1 MSKEQQE
8 YLIIRGDKEYEVVI
22 GLEVHAQVTSNS
34 KLFSTSATKFGA
46 EPNTQV
52 SLVDA
57 AFPGMLPVINEFCVK
72 QAIKTGIGL
81 KAQINKRSI
90 FDRKNY
96 FYADLP
102 KGYQITQMDLPIVLG
117 GSIEINLDGLTKT
130 INITRAH
137 LEEDAGKSIHD
148 EFDGFSAIDLNRA
161 GTPLL
166 EIVSE
171 PEISSAKEAV
181 AYMKAMHQ
189 LVTFLDVS
197 DGNMAQGSLRCDAN
211 VSIRKKGDQELGTR
225 TEIKNINSFKFIEKA
240 INFEIKRQIKILENG
255 EKVTQETR
263 LYDSAKDETRPMRSK
278 EFANDYR
285 YFPEPDL
292 LPVVISD
299 EEITKIRDE
308 FPELPK
314 EKEIRYQKQFGLSA
328 YDAQIIA
335 SSKSMADF
343 FEAALKKTKNY
354 SLLSNWLIGEI
365 SAYLNKK
372 QIEIHESKLSADN
385 VAMLINRIDDQTISG
400 KIGKSIFEEMCE
412 SGSSVDEIIE
422 SQGLKQISDDGAI
435 EEIILT
441 VINENPDQVAA
452 YLAGKDK
459 LFGFFVGQVMK
470 LTEGKANPKTVNTI
484 LKNKLK

>member
-1 MSKEQQE
+1 MSWET
-8 YLIIRGDKEYEVVI
+8 VI
-22 GLEVHAQVTSNS
+22 GLETHVQLSTKT
-34 KLFSTSATKFGA
+34 KLFSRASTAFGA
-46 EPNTQV
+46 SPNTNV
-52 SLVDA
+52 NLIDCGLPGVLPSVNKE
-57 AFPGMLPVINEFCVK
+57 AFYKAIRFGM
-72 QAIKTGIGL
+72 AID
-81 KAQINKRSI
+81 AQINQTSI

-117 GSIEINLDGLTKT
+117 GSIDIQLEESIKT

-148 EFDGFSAIDLNRA
+148 EYDGFSAIDLNRA

-171 PEISSAKEAV
+171 PEISDAKEAV
-181 AYMKAMHQ
+181 AYMKAIHQ
-189 LVTFLDVS
+189 LVTYLDVS

-211 VSIRKKGDQELGTR
+211 VSIRKKGEKELGTR

-240 INFEIKRQIKILENG
+240 INFEIKRQIKLLENG

-263 LYDSAKDETRPMRSK
+263 LYDSSKDETRPMRSK

-299 EEITKIRDE
+299 EEIQKIRNE

-314 EKEIRYQKQFGLSA
+314 EKEARYQDKFGLSA
-328 YDAQIIA
+328 YDSQIIS

-343 FEAALKKTKNY
+343 FDAAAETIENY

-365 SAYLNKK
+365 SAYLNKE
-372 QIEIHESKLSADN
+372 QIEIHKSKLTSDN

-400 KIGKSIFEEMCE
+400 KIGKSIFEEMCS
-412 SGSSVDEIIE
+412 SGSTPDEIIE

-435 EEIILT
+435 EEIIMT
-441 VINENPDQVAA
+441 VISENPSQVKA
-452 YLAGKDK
+452 YLDGKDK

-470 LTEGKANPKTVNTI
+470 LTEGKANPKAVNSI
-484 LKNKLK
+484 LKDKLK

>member
-1 MSKEQQE
+1 MTWET
-8 YLIIRGDKEYEVVI
+8 VI
-22 GLEVHAQVTSNS
+22 GLETHVQLSTKT
-34 KLFSTSATKFGA
+34 KLFSRASTAFGA
-46 EPNTQV
+46 SPNTNV
-52 SLVDA
+52 NLIDCGLPGVLPSVNKE
-57 AFPGMLPVINEFCVK
+57 AFYKAIRFGMAV
-72 QAIKTGIGL
+72 G
-81 KAQINKRSI
+81 AQINQTSL

-117 GSIEINLDGLTKT
+117 GSIEIILDKLAKT

-148 EFDGFSAIDLNRA
+148 EFEGFSAIDLNRA

-189 LVTFLDVS
+189 LVTYLDVS

-211 VSIRKKGDQELGTR
+211 VSIRKKGTKELGTR

-255 EKVTQETR
+255 EKVIQETR
-263 LYDSAKDETRPMRSK
+263 LYDSSKDETRPMRSK

-292 LPVVISD
+292 LPVIISD
-299 EEITKIRDE
+299 EEIKKIRDE
-308 FPELPK
+308 FPELPN
-314 EKEIRYQKQFGLSA
+314 EKETRYQKEFGLSA

-335 SSKSMADF
+335 SSKPMADF
-343 FEAALKKTKNY
+343 FEAALQKTKNY

-365 SAYLNKK
+365 SAYLNKE
-372 QIEIHESKLSADN
+372 QIEIHESKLSADI

-400 KIGKSIFEEMCE
+400 KIGKSIFEEMCAN
-412 SGSSVDEIIE
+412 GSSPDEIIK
-422 SQGLKQISDDGAI
+422 SQGLEQISDDEAI

-441 VINENPDQVAA
+441 VINENPAQVEA
-452 YLAGKDK
+452 YLAGKEK

-470 LTEGKANPKTVNTI
+470 LTEGKANPKTVNKI
-484 LKNKLK
+484 LKDKLK

>member
-1 MSKEQQE
+1 MSWET
-8 YLIIRGDKEYEVVI
+8 VI
-22 GLEVHAQVTSNS
+22 GLETHVQLSTKT
-34 KLFSTSATKFGA
+34 KLFSRASTAFGA
-46 EPNTQV
+46 SPNTNVNLIDCGLPGVLPSVNKEAFYKAIRFGMAVGAKINQT
-52 SLVDA
+52 SL
-57 AFPGMLPVINEFCVK
+57 
-72 QAIKTGIGL
+72 
-81 KAQINKRSI
+81 

-102 KGYQITQMDLPIVLG
+102 KGYQITQMDLPIVIG
-117 GSIEINLDGLTKT
+117 GSIEIIIDELTKT

-148 EFDGFSAIDLNRA
+148 EFEGFSAIDLNRA

-171 PEISSAKEAV
+171 PEISNAKEAV

-211 VSIRKKGDQELGTR
+211 VSIRKKGDKELGTR

-255 EKVTQETR
+255 EKVVQETR
-263 LYDSAKDETRPMRSK
+263 LYDSSKDETRPMRSK

-292 LPVVISD
+292 LPVIISD
-299 EEITKIRDE
+299 EEIQKIRDE

-314 EKEIRYQKQFGLSA
+314 EKEIRYQQEYGLTA

-343 FEAALKKTKNY
+343 FETALQKTKNY
-354 SLLSNWLIGEI
+354 TLLSNWLIGEI
-365 SAYLNKK
+365 SAYLNKQ
-372 QIEIHESKLSADN
+372 QIEINESKLSADK

-400 KIGKSIFEEMCE
+400 KIGKSIFEEMCTN
-412 SGSSVDEIIE
+412 GSSPDEIIK
-422 SQGLKQISDDGAI
+422 SQGLEQISDDGAI

-441 VINENPDQVAA
+441 VINENPTQVEA

-470 LTEGKANPKTVNTI
+470 LTEGKANPKAVNSI
-484 LKNKLK
+484 LKDKLK

>member
-1 MSKEQQE
+1 MTWET
-8 YLIIRGDKEYEVVI
+8 VI
-22 GLEVHAQVTSNS
+22 GLETHVQLSTKT
-34 KLFSTSATKFGA
+34 KLFSRASTAFGA
-46 EPNTQV
+46 SPNTNV
-52 SLVDA
+52 NLIDCGLPGVLPSINKE
-57 AFPGMLPVINEFCVK
+57 AFYKAIRFGMAV
-72 QAIKTGIGL
+72 G
-81 KAQINKRSI
+81 AQINQTSL

-117 GSIEINLDGLTKT
+117 GSIEIILDQLAKT

-189 LVTFLDVS
+189 LVTYLDVS

-211 VSIRKKGDQELGTR
+211 VSIRKKGAKELGTR

-255 EKVTQETR
+255 EKVIQETR
-263 LYDSAKDETRPMRSK
+263 LYDSSKDETRPMRSK

-292 LPVVISD
+292 LPVIISD
-299 EEITKIRDE
+299 EEIKKIRDE
-308 FPELPK
+308 FPELPN
-314 EKEIRYQKQFGLSA
+314 EKETRYQKEFGLSA

-335 SSKSMADF
+335 SSKPMADF
-343 FEAALKKTKNY
+343 FEAALQKTKNY

-365 SAYLNKK
+365 SAYLNKE
-372 QIEIHESKLSADN
+372 QIEIHESKLSADI

-400 KIGKSIFEEMCE
+400 KIGKSIFEEMCAN
-412 SGSSVDEIIE
+412 GSSPDEIIK
-422 SQGLKQISDDGAI
+422 SQGLEQISDDEAI

-441 VINENPDQVAA
+441 VINENPAQVEA
-452 YLAGKDK
+452 YLAGKEK

-470 LTEGKANPKTVNTI
+470 LTEGKANPKTVNNI
-484 LKNKLK
+484 LKDKLK

>member
-1 MSKEQQE
+1 MTWET
-8 YLIIRGDKEYEVVI
+8 VI
-22 GLEVHAQVTSNS
+22 GLETHVQLSTKT
-34 KLFSTSATKFGA
+34 KLFSRASTAFGA
-46 EPNTQV
+46 SPNTNV
-52 SLVDA
+52 NLIDCGLPGVLPSVNKE
-57 AFPGMLPVINEFCVK
+57 AFYKAIRFGMAV
-72 QAIKTGIGL
+72 G
-81 KAQINKRSI
+81 AQINQTSL

-117 GSIEINLDGLTKT
+117 GSIEIILDKLAKT

-148 EFDGFSAIDLNRA
+148 EFEGFSAIDLNRA

-171 PEISSAKEAV
+171 PEITSAKEAV

-189 LVTFLDVS
+189 LVTYLDVS

-211 VSIRKKGDQELGTR
+211 VSIRKKGAKELGTR

-255 EKVTQETR
+255 EKVIQETR
-263 LYDSAKDETRPMRSK
+263 LYDSSKDETRPMRSK

-292 LPVVISD
+292 LPVIISD
-299 EEITKIRDE
+299 EEIKKIRDE
-308 FPELPK
+308 FPELPN
-314 EKEIRYQKQFGLSA
+314 EKETRYQKEFGLSA

-335 SSKSMADF
+335 SSKPMADF
-343 FEAALKKTKNY
+343 FEAALQKTKNY

-365 SAYLNKK
+365 SAYLNKE
-372 QIEIHESKLSADN
+372 QIEIHESKLSADI

-400 KIGKSIFEEMCE
+400 KIGKSIFEEMCAN
-412 SGSSVDEIIE
+412 GSSPDEIIK
-422 SQGLKQISDDGAI
+422 SQGLEQISDDEAI

-441 VINENPDQVAA
+441 VINENPAQVEA

-470 LTEGKANPKTVNTI
+470 LTEGKANPKTVNNI
-484 LKNKLK
+484 LKDKLK

>member
-1 MSKEQQE
+1 MSWET
-8 YLIIRGDKEYEVVI
+8 VI
-22 GLEVHAQVTSNS
+22 GLETHVQLSTKT
-34 KLFSTSATKFGA
+34 KLFSRASTAFGA
-46 EPNTQV
+46 SPNTNV
-52 SLVDA
+52 NLIDCGLPGVLPSVNKE
-57 AFPGMLPVINEFCVK
+57 AFYKAIRFGM
-72 QAIKTGIGL
+72 AID
-81 KAQINKRSI
+81 AQINQTSI

-117 GSIEINLDGLTKT
+117 GSIDIQLEESTKT

-148 EFDGFSAIDLNRA
+148 EYDGFSAIDLNRA

-171 PEISSAKEAV
+171 PEISDAKEAV

-189 LVTFLDVS
+189 LVTYLDVS

-211 VSIRKKGDQELGTR
+211 VSIRKKGDKELGTR

-240 INFEIKRQIKILENG
+240 INFEIKRQIKLLENG

-263 LYDSAKDETRPMRSK
+263 LYDSSKDETRPMRSK

-299 EEITKIRDE
+299 EEIQKIRNE

-314 EKEIRYQKQFGLSA
+314 EKEARYQKKFGLSA
-328 YDAQIIA
+328 YDSQIIS

-343 FEAALKKTKNY
+343 FDAAAEKIKNY

-365 SAYLNKK
+365 SAYLNKE
-372 QIEIHESKLSADN
+372 QIEIHKSKLTSDN

-400 KIGKSIFEEMCE
+400 KIGKSIFEEMCL
-412 SGSSVDEIIE
+412 SGSTPDEIIE

-435 EEIILT
+435 EEIIMT
-441 VINENPDQVAA
+441 VISENPSQVKA
-452 YLAGKDK
+452 YLDGKDK

-470 LTEGKANPKTVNTI
+470 LTEGKANPTAVNSI
-484 LKNKLK
+484 LKDKLK

>member
-1 MSKEQQE
+1 MTWET
-8 YLIIRGDKEYEVVI
+8 VI
-22 GLEVHAQVTSNS
+22 GLETHVQLSTKT
-34 KLFSTSATKFGA
+34 KLFSRASTAFGA
-46 EPNTQV
+46 SPNTNV
-52 SLVDA
+52 NLIDCGLPGVLPSVNKE
-57 AFPGMLPVINEFCVK
+57 AFYKAIRFGMAV
-72 QAIKTGIGL
+72 G
-81 KAQINKRSI
+81 AQINQTSL

-117 GSIEINLDGLTKT
+117 GSIEIILDKLVKT

-189 LVTFLDVS
+189 LVTYLDVS

-211 VSIRKKGDQELGTR
+211 VSIRKKGAKELGTR

-263 LYDSAKDETRPMRSK
+263 LYDSSKDETRPMRSK

-292 LPVVISD
+292 LPVIISD
-299 EEITKIRDE
+299 EEIKKIRDE
-308 FPELPK
+308 FPELPN
-314 EKEIRYQKQFGLSA
+314 EKETRYQKEFGLSA

-335 SSKSMADF
+335 SSKPMADF
-343 FEAALKKTKNY
+343 FEAALQKTKNY

-365 SAYLNKK
+365 TAYLNKE
-372 QIEIHESKLSADN
+372 QIEIHESKLSADI

-400 KIGKSIFEEMCE
+400 KIGKSIFEEMCAN
-412 SGSSVDEIIE
+412 GSSPDEIIK
-422 SQGLKQISDDGAI
+422 SQGLEQISDDEAI

-441 VINENPDQVAA
+441 VINENPAQVEA
-452 YLAGKDK
+452 YLAGKEK

-470 LTEGKANPKTVNTI
+470 LTEGKANPKTVNNI
-484 LKNKLK
+484 LKDKLK

>member
-1 MSKEQQE
+1 MSWET
-8 YLIIRGDKEYEVVI
+8 VI
-22 GLEVHAQVTSNS
+22 GLETHVQLSTKT
-34 KLFSTSATKFGA
+34 KLFSRASTAFGA
-46 EPNTQV
+46 SPNTNV
-52 SLVDA
+52 NLIDCGLPGVLPSVNKE
-57 AFPGMLPVINEFCVK
+57 AFYKAIRFGM
-72 QAIKTGIGL
+72 AID
-81 KAQINKRSI
+81 AQINQTSL

-117 GSIEINLDGLTKT
+117 GSIDIQLEESIKT

-148 EFDGFSAIDLNRA
+148 EYDGFSAIDLNRA

-171 PEISSAKEAV
+171 PEISDAKEAV

-189 LVTFLDVS
+189 LVTYLDVS

-211 VSIRKKGDQELGTR
+211 VSIRKKGEKELGTR

-240 INFEIKRQIKILENG
+240 INFEIKRQIQLLENG
-255 EKVTQETR
+255 DKVTQETR
-263 LYDSAKDETRPMRSK
+263 LYDSSKDETRPMRSK

-299 EEITKIRDE
+299 EEIQNIRNE

-314 EKEIRYQKQFGLSA
+314 EKEARYQDKFGLSA
-328 YDAQIIA
+328 YDSQIIS

-343 FEAALKKTKNY
+343 FDAAAEKVENY

-365 SAYLNKK
+365 SAYLNRE
-372 QIEIHESKLSADN
+372 QIEIHKSKLTSDN

-400 KIGKSIFEEMCE
+400 KIGKSIFEEMCL
-412 SGSSVDEIIE
+412 SGSSPDEIIE

-435 EEIILT
+435 EEIIMT
-441 VINENPDQVAA
+441 VISENPSQVKA
-452 YLAGKDK
+452 YLDGKDK

-470 LTEGKANPKTVNTI
+470 LTEGKANPTAVNSI
-484 LKNKLK
+484 LKDKLK

>member
-1 MSKEQQE
+1 
-8 YLIIRGDKEYEVVI
+8 
-22 GLEVHAQVTSNS
+22 
-34 KLFSTSATKFGA
+34 
-46 EPNTQV
+46 
-52 SLVDA
+52 
-57 AFPGMLPVINEFCVK
+57 
-72 QAIKTGIGL
+72 
-81 KAQINKRSI
+81 
-90 FDRKNY
+90 
-96 FYADLP
+96 
-102 KGYQITQMDLPIVLG
+102 MDLPIVIG
-117 GSIEINLDGLTKT
+117 GSIEIIIDELTKT

-148 EFDGFSAIDLNRA
+148 EFEGFSAIDLNRA

-171 PEISSAKEAV
+171 PEISNAKEAV

-211 VSIRKKGDQELGTR
+211 VSIRKKGDLNRAGTPLLEIVSEPEISNAKEAVAYMKAMHQLVTFLDVSDGNMAQGSLRCDANVSIRKKGDKELGTR

-255 EKVTQETR
+255 EKVVQETR
-263 LYDSAKDETRPMRSK
+263 LYDSSKDETRPMRSK

-292 LPVVISD
+292 LPVIISD
-299 EEITKIRDE
+299 EEIQKIRDE

-314 EKEIRYQKQFGLSA
+314 EKEIRYQQEYGLTA

-343 FEAALKKTKNY
+343 FETALQKTKNY
-354 SLLSNWLIGEI
+354 TLLSNWLIGEI
-365 SAYLNKK
+365 SAYLNKQ
-372 QIEIHESKLSADN
+372 QIEINESKLSADK

-400 KIGKSIFEEMCE
+400 KIGKSIFEEMCTN
-412 SGSSVDEIIE
+412 GSSPDEIIK
-422 SQGLKQISDDGAI
+422 SKGLEQISDDGAI

-441 VINENPDQVAA
+441 VINENPTQVEA

-470 LTEGKANPKTVNTI
+470 LTEGKANPKAVNSI
-484 LKNKLK
+484 LKDKLK

>member
-1 MSKEQQE
+1 MSWET
-8 YLIIRGDKEYEVVI
+8 VI
-22 GLEVHAQVTSNS
+22 GLETHVQLSTKT
-34 KLFSTSATKFGA
+34 KLFSRASTNFGA
-46 EPNTQV
+46 SPNTNV
-52 SLVDA
+52 NLIDCGLPGVLPSVNKE
-57 AFPGMLPVINEFCVK
+57 AFYKAIRFGMAIGAHIN
-72 QAIKTGIGL
+72 QT
-81 KAQINKRSI
+81 SI

-117 GSIEINLDGLTKT
+117 GSIEISTDDLTK
-130 INITRAH
+130 IVNITRAH

-148 EFDGFSAIDLNRA
+148 EFEGFSAIDLNRA

-171 PEISSAKEAV
+171 PEMSSAKEAV
-181 AYMKAMHQ
+181 AYMKTIHQ
-189 LVTFLDVS
+189 LVTYLNVS

-211 VSIRKKGDQELGTR
+211 VSIRKIGDKKLGTR

-240 INFEIKRQIKILENG
+240 INFEIKRQIKILESG
-255 EKVTQETR
+255 EKVIQETR

-292 LPVVISD
+292 LPVVISN
-299 EEITKIRDE
+299 EEMQEIKDK

-314 EKEIRYQKQFGLSA
+314 EKEFRYQKEYGLSA

-343 FEAALKKTKNY
+343 FESAIENIENY
-354 SLLSNWLIGEI
+354 SLLANWLIGEV
-365 SAYLNKK
+365 SAYLNKEL
-372 QIEIHESKLSADN
+372 IEIKESKLN
-385 VAMLINRIDDQTISG
+385 PKNMAMLINRIDDQTISG
-400 KIGKSIFEEMCE
+400 KIGKSIFEEMCM
-412 SGSSVDEIIE
+412 SGSSPDKIIE
-422 SQGLKQISDDGAI
+422 SQGLKQITDDGAI
-435 EEIILT
+435 EKIIDE
-441 VINENPDQVAA
+441 VINNNTKQVDD
-452 YLAGKDK
+452 YRAGKDK

-470 LTEGKANPKTVNTI
+470 KTQGKANPQTVNRI
-484 LKNKLK
+484 LKEKLTK

>member
-1 MSKEQQE
+1 MTWET
-8 YLIIRGDKEYEVVI
+8 VI
-22 GLEVHAQVTSNS
+22 GLETHVQLSTKT
-34 KLFSTSATKFGA
+34 KLFSRASTAFGA
-46 EPNTQV
+46 SPNTNV
-52 SLVDA
+52 NLIDCGLPGVLPSVNKE
-57 AFPGMLPVINEFCVK
+57 AFYKAIRFGMAV
-72 QAIKTGIGL
+72 G
-81 KAQINKRSI
+81 AQINQTSL

-117 GSIEINLDGLTKT
+117 GSIEIILDKLAKT

-148 EFDGFSAIDLNRA
+148 EFEGFSAIDLNRA

-189 LVTFLDVS
+189 LVTYLDVS

-211 VSIRKKGDQELGTR
+211 VSIRKKGAKELGTR

-255 EKVTQETR
+255 EKVIQETR
-263 LYDSAKDETRPMRSK
+263 LYDSSKDETRPMRSK

-292 LPVVISD
+292 LPVIISD
-299 EEITKIRDE
+299 EEIKKIRDE
-308 FPELPK
+308 FPELPN
-314 EKEIRYQKQFGLSA
+314 EKETRYQEEFGLSA
-328 YDAQIIA
+328 YDAQIIS
-335 SSKSMADF
+335 SSKPMADF
-343 FEAALKKTKNY
+343 FEAALQKTKNY

-365 SAYLNKK
+365 SAYLNKE
-372 QIEIHESKLSADN
+372 QIEIHESKLSADI

-400 KIGKSIFEEMCE
+400 KIGKSIFEEMCAN
-412 SGSSVDEIIE
+412 GSSPDEIIK
-422 SQGLKQISDDGAI
+422 SQGLEQISDDKAI

-441 VINENPDQVAA
+441 VINENPAQVEA

-470 LTEGKANPKTVNTI
+470 LTEGKANPKTVNNI
-484 LKNKLK
+484 LKDILK

>member
-1 MSKEQQE
+1 MSWET
-8 YLIIRGDKEYEVVI
+8 VI
-22 GLEVHAQVTSNS
+22 GLETHVQLSTKT
-34 KLFSTSATKFGA
+34 KLFSRASTAFGA
-46 EPNTQV
+46 SPNTNV
-52 SLVDA
+52 NLIDCGLPGVLPSVNKE
-57 AFPGMLPVINEFCVK
+57 AFYKAIRFGMAVN
-72 QAIKTGIGL
+72 
-81 KAQINKRSI
+81 AQINQTSI

-117 GSIEINLDGLTKT
+117 GSIDIQLEESVKT

-148 EFDGFSAIDLNRA
+148 EYDGFSAIDLNRA

-171 PEISSAKEAV
+171 PEISNAKEAV

-189 LVTFLDVS
+189 LVTYLDVS

-211 VSIRKKGDQELGTR
+211 VSIRKKGVKELGTR

-240 INFEIKRQIKILENG
+240 INFEIKRQIKILEDG

-263 LYDSAKDETRPMRSK
+263 LYDSSKDETRPMRSK

-292 LPVVISD
+292 LPVIISD
-299 EEITKIRDE
+299 QEIQKIRDE

-314 EKEIRYQKQFGLSA
+314 EKEARYQGELGLSE
-328 YDAQIIA
+328 YDSQIIS

-343 FEAALKKTKNY
+343 FDASLEKTKNY

-365 SAYLNKK
+365 SAYLNKE
-372 QIEIHESKLSADN
+372 QIEIHESKLTADK

-400 KIGKSIFEEMCE
+400 KIGKSIFEEMCL
-412 SGSSVDEIIE
+412 SGSTPDEIIE

-435 EEIILT
+435 EEIIMT
-441 VINENPDQVAA
+441 VINENPSQVEA
-452 YLAGKDK
+452 YLGGKDK

-470 LTEGKANPKTVNTI
+470 LTEGKANPKAVNSI
-484 LKNKLK
+484 LKEKLK

>member
-1 MSKEQQE
+1 MSWET
-8 YLIIRGDKEYEVVI
+8 VI
-22 GLEVHAQVTSNS
+22 GLETHVQLSTKT
-34 KLFSTSATKFGA
+34 KLFSRASTTFGA
-46 EPNTQV
+46 NPNTNV
-52 SLVDA
+52 NLVDCGLPGVLPSINKE
-57 AFPGMLPVINEFCVK
+57 AFYKAIRLGMAIN
-72 QAIKTGIGL
+72 
-81 KAQINKRSI
+81 AQINQTSI

-117 GSIEINLDGLTKT
+117 GSIEIFLDGSTKK

-148 EFDGFSAIDLNRA
+148 EYDGFSAIDLNRA

-171 PEISSAKEAV
+171 PELSSAKEAV

-189 LVTFLDVS
+189 LVTYLDVS

-211 VSIRKKGDQELGTR
+211 VSIRTKGDKELGTR

-240 INFEIKRQIKILENG
+240 INFEIKRQIKVLESG

-263 LYDSAKDETRPMRSK
+263 LYDSVKDETRPMRSK

-299 EEITKIRDE
+299 EEMQKIKDE
-308 FPELPK
+308 FPELPS
-314 EKEIRYQKQFGLSA
+314 EKEIRYQKQFKLSV

-335 SSKSMADF
+335 SSKSMANF
-343 FEAALKKTKNY
+343 FESTAKQTKNY
-354 SLLSNWLIGEI
+354 TLLSNWLIGEV
-365 SAYLNKK
+365 SAYLNKELM
-372 QIEIHESKLSADN
+372 EISESKLNVDN
-385 VAMLINRIDDQTISG
+385 LAMLINRIDDQTISG
-400 KIGKSIFEEMCE
+400 KIGKTIFEEMCINGT
-412 SGSSVDEIIE
+412 SPDEIIE
-422 SQGLKQISDDGAI
+422 SKGLKQISDDVAI
-435 EEIILT
+435 EAVIDT
-441 VINENPDQVAA
+441 VIKDNSAQVKA
-452 YLAGKDK
+452 YLEGKDK

-470 LTEGKANPKTVNTI
+470 LTQGKANPAAVNTI
-484 LKNKLK
+484 LKEKLKK

>member
-1 MSKEQQE
+1 MSWET
-8 YLIIRGDKEYEVVI
+8 VI
-22 GLEVHAQVTSNS
+22 GLETHVQLSTKT
-34 KLFSTSATKFGA
+34 KLFSRASTAFGA
-46 EPNTQV
+46 SPNTNV
-52 SLVDA
+52 NLVDCGLPGVLPSVNKE
-57 AFPGMLPVINEFCVK
+57 AFYK
-72 QAIKTGIGL
+72 AIRFGIAID
-81 KAQINKRSI
+81 AQINQVSI

-102 KGYQITQMDLPIVLG
+102 KGYQITQMELPIVLG
-117 GSIEINLDGLTKT
+117 GSINIVSGETTKT

-148 EFDGFSAIDLNRA
+148 EYDGYSAIDLNRA

-189 LVTFLDVS
+189 LVTYLDVS

-211 VSIRKKGDQELGTR
+211 VSIRKKGDKDLGTR

-240 INFEIKRQIKILENG
+240 INFEIKRQIKILEKG
-255 EKVTQETR
+255 ETVTQETR
-263 LYDSAKDETRPMRSK
+263 LYDSSKDETRSMRSK

-299 EEITKIRDE
+299 EEIKRIKDE
-308 FPELPK
+308 FPELPS
-314 EKEIRYQKQFGLSA
+314 EKEMRYQQDFKISA

-343 FEAALKKTKNY
+343 FEAAAEQTGNY
-354 SLLSNWLIGEI
+354 NLLANWLIGEI
-365 SAYLNKK
+365 SAYLNKEL
-372 QIEIHESKLSADN
+372 IEINESKLSIAN
-385 VAMLINRIDDQTISG
+385 VAILINRIDDQTISG
-400 KIGKSIFEEMCE
+400 KIGKAIFEEMCI
-412 SGSSVDEIIE
+412 SGISPDEIIE

-435 EEIILT
+435 EEIINS
-441 VINENPDQVAA
+441 VINDNPAQVEA
-452 YLAGKDK
+452 YLGGKDK

-470 LTEGKANPKTVNTI
+470 LTQGKANPKTVNAI
-484 LKNKLK
+484 LKEKLK

>member
-1 MSKEQQE
+1 MSWET
-8 YLIIRGDKEYEVVI
+8 VI
-22 GLEVHAQVTSNS
+22 GLETHVQLSTKT
-34 KLFSTSATKFGA
+34 KLFSRASTAFGA
-46 EPNTQV
+46 SPNTNV
-52 SLVDA
+52 NLIDCGLPGVLPSVNRE
-57 AFPGMLPVINEFCVK
+57 AFYKAIRFGMAV
-72 QAIKTGIGL
+72 G
-81 KAQINKRSI
+81 AQINQTSL

-117 GSIEINLDGLTKT
+117 GSIEIISDELAKT

-148 EFDGFSAIDLNRA
+148 EFEGFSAIDLNRA

-189 LVTFLDVS
+189 LVTYLDVS

-211 VSIRKKGDQELGTR
+211 VSIRKKGDKELGTR

-263 LYDSAKDETRPMRSK
+263 LYDSSKDETRPMRSK

-292 LPVVISD
+292 LPVIISD
-299 EEITKIRDE
+299 EEIQKIRDE
-308 FPELPK
+308 FPELPG
-314 EKEIRYQKQFGLSA
+314 EKETRYQEELGLSA

-343 FEAALKKTKNY
+343 FETAMQKTTNY

-365 SAYLNKK
+365 SAYLNKE
-372 QIEIHESKLSADN
+372 QIEIHESKLSPDM
-385 VAMLINRIDDQTISG
+385 VAVLINRIDDQTISG
-400 KIGKSIFEEMCE
+400 RIGKSIFEEMCTN
-412 SGSSVDEIIE
+412 GSSPDEIIK
-422 SQGLKQISDDGAI
+422 SQGLEQISDDGAI

-441 VINENPDQVAA
+441 VINENPSQVEA

-470 LTEGKANPKTVNTI
+470 LTQGKANPNTVNSI
-484 LKNKLK
+484 LKDKLK

>member
-1 MSKEQQE
+1 MSWET
-8 YLIIRGDKEYEVVI
+8 VI
-22 GLEVHAQVTSNS
+22 GLETHVQLSTKT
-34 KLFSTSATKFGA
+34 KLFSRASTAFGA
-46 EPNTQV
+46 SPNTNV
-52 SLVDA
+52 NLIDCGLPGVLPSVNKE
-57 AFPGMLPVINEFCVK
+57 AFYKAIRFGLAIGAHIN
-72 QAIKTGIGL
+72 QT
-81 KAQINKRSI
+81 SI

-102 KGYQITQMDLPIVLG
+102 KGYQITQMDEPIVLG
-117 GSIEINLDGLTKT
+117 GSIEIYLDKSTKK

-148 EFDGFSAIDLNRA
+148 EFEGFSGIDLNRA

-189 LVTFLDVS
+189 LVTYLDVS

-211 VSIRKKGDQELGTR
+211 VSVRKIGDRELGTR

-240 INFEIKRQIKILENG
+240 INFEIKRQIKVLESG
-255 EKVTQETR
+255 KIVTQETR

-292 LPVVISD
+292 LPVVISN
-299 EEITKIRDE
+299 EEMQKIKNE

-314 EKEIRYQKQFGLSA
+314 EKEARYQEEYKLSG

-343 FEAALKKTKNY
+343 FESAVENTKNY
-354 SLLSNWLIGEI
+354 ALLANWLIGEI
-365 SAYLNKK
+365 SAYLNKELIDIK
-372 QIEIHESKLSADN
+372 ESKLSPEN
-385 VAMLINRIDDQTISG
+385 ISMLINRIDDQTISG
-400 KIGKSIFEEMCE
+400 KIGKSIFEEMCI
-412 SGSSVDEIIE
+412 SGSSPDEIID
-422 SQGLKQISDDGAI
+422 SQGLKQITDDDAI
-435 EEIILT
+435 EKIIDK
-441 VINENPDQVAA
+441 VIANNPKQVAG
-452 YLAGKDK
+452 YKAGKDK
-459 LFGFFVGQVMK
+459 LFGFFIGQVMK
-470 LTEGKANPKTVNTI
+470 ETQGKANPQAVNKI
-484 LKNKLK
+484 LKEKLKK

>member
-1 MSKEQQE
+1 MSWET
-8 YLIIRGDKEYEVVI
+8 VI
-22 GLEVHAQVTSNS
+22 GLETHVQLSTRT
-34 KLFSTSATKFGA
+34 KLFSRASTTFGA
-46 EPNTQV
+46 NPNTNV
-52 SLVDA
+52 NLVDCGLPGVLPSINKE
-57 AFPGMLPVINEFCVK
+57 AFYKAIRLGMAIN
-72 QAIKTGIGL
+72 
-81 KAQINKRSI
+81 AQINQTSI

-117 GSIEINLDGLTKT
+117 GSIEIFLDGSTKK

-148 EFDGFSAIDLNRA
+148 EYDGFSAIDLNRA

-171 PEISSAKEAV
+171 PELSSAKEAV

-189 LVTFLDVS
+189 LVTYLDVS

-211 VSIRKKGDQELGTR
+211 VSIRKNGDKELGTR

-240 INFEIKRQIKILENG
+240 INFEIKRQIKVLESG

-263 LYDSAKDETRPMRSK
+263 LYDSVKDETRPMRSK

-299 EEITKIRDE
+299 EEMQKIKDE
-308 FPELPK
+308 FPELPN
-314 EKEIRYQKQFGLSA
+314 EKEARYQKQFKLSA

-343 FEAALKKTKNY
+343 FESAANQTQNY
-354 SLLSNWLIGEI
+354 ALLSNWLIGEV
-365 SAYLNKK
+365 SAYLNKEL
-372 QIEIHESKLSADN
+372 IEINESKLNVDN
-385 VAMLINRIDDQTISG
+385 LAMLINRIDDQTISG
-400 KIGKSIFEEMCE
+400 KIGKTIFEEMCINGT
-412 SGSSVDEIIE
+412 SPDEIIE
-422 SQGLKQISDDGAI
+422 SKGLKQISDDGAI
-435 EEIILT
+435 EQIIDT
-441 VINENPDQVAA
+441 VIKDNSAQVKA
-452 YLAGKDK
+452 YLEGKDK

-470 LTEGKANPKTVNTI
+470 LTQGKANPTSVNTI
-484 LKNKLK
+484 LKEKLKK

>member
-1 MSKEQQE
+1 MIWET
-8 YLIIRGDKEYEVVI
+8 VI
-22 GLEVHAQVTSNS
+22 GLETHVQLSTKT
-34 KLFSTSATKFGA
+34 KLFSRASTAFGA
-46 EPNTQV
+46 SPNTNV
-52 SLVDA
+52 NLIDCGLPGVLPSVNKE
-57 AFPGMLPVINEFCVK
+57 AFYK
-72 QAIKTGIGL
+72 AIRFGL
-81 KAQINKRSI
+81 AIDAQINQTSL

-117 GSIEINLDGLTKT
+117 GSIDIQLEESIKT

-148 EFDGFSAIDLNRA
+148 EYDGFSAIDLNRA

-171 PEISSAKEAV
+171 PEISDAKEAV

-189 LVTFLDVS
+189 LVTYLDVS

-211 VSIRKKGDQELGTR
+211 VSIRKKGEKELGTR

-240 INFEIKRQIKILENG
+240 INFEIKRQIKLLENG

-263 LYDSAKDETRPMRSK
+263 LYDSSKDETRPMRSK

-299 EEITKIRDE
+299 EEIQKIRNE

-314 EKEIRYQKQFGLSA
+314 EKEARYQDKFGLSA
-328 YDAQIIA
+328 YDSQIIS

-343 FEAALKKTKNY
+343 FDAAAEKIENY

-365 SAYLNKK
+365 SAYLNKE
-372 QIEIHESKLSADN
+372 QIEIHKSKLTSDN

-400 KIGKSIFEEMCE
+400 KIGKSIFEEMCL
-412 SGSSVDEIIE
+412 SGSTPDEIIE

-435 EEIILT
+435 EEIIMT
-441 VINENPDQVAA
+441 VISENPSQVKA
-452 YLAGKDK
+452 YLDGKDK

-470 LTEGKANPKTVNTI
+470 LTEGKANPTAVNSI
-484 LKNKLK
+484 LKDKLK

>member
-1 MSKEQQE
+1 MSWET
-8 YLIIRGDKEYEVVI
+8 VI
-22 GLEVHAQVTSNS
+22 GLETHVQLSTRT
-34 KLFSTSATKFGA
+34 KLFSRASTTFGA
-46 EPNTQV
+46 NPNTNV
-52 SLVDA
+52 NLVDCGLPGVLPSINKE
-57 AFPGMLPVINEFCVK
+57 AFYKAIRLGMAIN
-72 QAIKTGIGL
+72 
-81 KAQINKRSI
+81 AQINQTSI

-117 GSIEINLDGLTKT
+117 GSIEIFLDGATKK

-148 EFDGFSAIDLNRA
+148 EYDGFSAIDLNRA

-171 PEISSAKEAV
+171 PELSSAKEAV

-189 LVTFLDVS
+189 LVTYLDVS

-211 VSIRKKGDQELGTR
+211 VSIRKNGDKELGTR

-240 INFEIKRQIKILENG
+240 INFEIKRQIKVLESG

-263 LYDSAKDETRPMRSK
+263 LYDSVKDETRPMRSK

-299 EEITKIRDE
+299 EEMQKIKDE
-308 FPELPK
+308 FPELPN
-314 EKEIRYQKQFGLSA
+314 EKEARYQKQFKLSA

-343 FEAALKKTKNY
+343 FESAANQTQNY
-354 SLLSNWLIGEI
+354 ALLSNWLIGEV
-365 SAYLNKK
+365 SAYLNKEL
-372 QIEIHESKLSADN
+372 IEINESKLNVDN
-385 VAMLINRIDDQTISG
+385 LAMLINRIDDQTISG
-400 KIGKSIFEEMCE
+400 KIGKTIFEEMCINGT
-412 SGSSVDEIIE
+412 SPDEIIE
-422 SQGLKQISDDGAI
+422 SKGLKQISDDGAI
-435 EEIILT
+435 EQIIDT
-441 VINENPDQVAA
+441 VIKDNSAQVKA
-452 YLAGKDK
+452 YLEGKDK

-470 LTEGKANPKTVNTI
+470 LTQGKANPAAVNTI
-484 LKNKLK
+484 LKEKLKK

>member
-1 MSKEQQE
+1 MIWET
-8 YLIIRGDKEYEVVI
+8 VI
-22 GLEVHAQVTSNS
+22 GLETHVQLSTKT
-34 KLFSTSATKFGA
+34 KLFSRASTAFGA
-46 EPNTQV
+46 SPNTNV
-52 SLVDA
+52 NLIDCGLPGVLPSVNKE
-57 AFPGMLPVINEFCVK
+57 AFYKAIRFGMAVNATIN
-72 QAIKTGIGL
+72 QT
-81 KAQINKRSI
+81 SI

-263 LYDSAKDETRPMRSK
+263 LYDSSKDETRPMRSK

-400 KIGKSIFEEMCE
+400 KIGKSIFEEMYE

-470 LTEGKANPKTVNTI
+470 LTEGKANPMTVNTI

>member
-1 MSKEQQE
+1 MSWET
-8 YLIIRGDKEYEVVI
+8 VI
-22 GLEVHAQVTSNS
+22 GLETHVQLSTKT
-34 KLFSTSATKFGA
+34 KLFSRASTAFGA
-46 EPNTQV
+46 SPNTNV
-52 SLVDA
+52 NLIDCGLPGVLPSVNKE
-57 AFPGMLPVINEFCVK
+57 AFYKAIRFGMAVN
-72 QAIKTGIGL
+72 
-81 KAQINKRSI
+81 AQINQTSI

-117 GSIEINLDGLTKT
+117 GSIDIQLEESVKT

-148 EFDGFSAIDLNRA
+148 EYDGFSAIDLNRA

-171 PEISSAKEAV
+171 PEISNAKEAV

-189 LVTFLDVS
+189 LVTYLDVS

-211 VSIRKKGDQELGTR
+211 VSIRKKGVKELGTR

-240 INFEIKRQIKILENG
+240 INFEIKRQIKILEDG

-263 LYDSAKDETRPMRSK
+263 LYDSSKDETRPMRSK

-292 LPVVISD
+292 LPVIISD
-299 EEITKIRDE
+299 QEIQKIRDE

-314 EKEIRYQKQFGLSA
+314 EKEARYQGELGLSE
-328 YDAQIIA
+328 YDSQIIS

-343 FEAALKKTKNY
+343 FDASVEKTKNY

-365 SAYLNKK
+365 SAYLNKE
-372 QIEIHESKLSADN
+372 QIEIHESKLTADK

-400 KIGKSIFEEMCE
+400 KIGKSIFEEMCL
-412 SGSSVDEIIE
+412 SGSTPDEIIE

-435 EEIILT
+435 EEIIMT
-441 VINENPDQVAA
+441 VINENPSQVEA
-452 YLAGKDK
+452 YLGGKDK

-470 LTEGKANPKTVNTI
+470 LTEGKANPKAVNSI
-484 LKNKLK
+484 LKEKLK